1 MTTATDDK
9 VSEVESLIPEHEN
22 ITKEHETLTID
33 TGKCFAARTS
43 NHDSKTAEVNSIEL
57 DYKRSI
63 DSARSNGQF
72 WKAAHDNLQEKHI
85 ITKNAFKALTAEHT
99 ALAKEFEIT
108 KEALAATE
116 NTVKVAK
123 TIANAANEQLESAR
137 NAHTL
142 TKRTLDSERSAHSSI
157 RSQLQFLAHS
167 HSVTYEQLQVA
178 HTTIAN
184 LHTTVKETQKKLATC
199 LSATHKIQRE
209 LEDERDAHQ
218 VTRQTGNMITKELD
232 ATRKALATLQIDIAV
247 ASQEN
252 NRTTSTTRDTA
263 ITPATALA
271 DHLRACLRDTGLELA
286 NITKAHQ
293 DLKKTVTDLQ
303 SFKDSLACTKDRDC
317 TSCPMHMRQAFHI
330 ARANEAEMNKLVD
343 EIQDELFRVSS
354 ELQDYKQA
362 IKEKVGTFI
371 DMGTPQELVSPIS
384 SPILDSGSGSR
395 EDSEG
400 SDDESVDIYTGPTTP
415 GFVKTRREEKEEVHL
430 VVKDVIED
438 EDVTIPGSKQPKLRD
453 GHRFVQ
459 RTLFS
464 HLGIRPRPS
473 KLAQGQ

>member
-1 MTTATDDK
+1 MITASDVN
-9 VSEVESLIPEHEN
+9 VSELESLIPKHDN
-22 ITKEHETLTID
+22 LTKEHETLKID
-33 TGKCFAARTS
+33 PGKRFAALTS
-43 NHDSKTAEVNSIEL
+43 DHDSKTAEVKTIEL

-85 ITKNAFKALTAEHT
+85 ITKNAFKALTVEHT

-116 NTVKVAK
+116 NTVKV
-123 TIANAANEQLESAR
+123 TETTANAASEQLESAR

-157 RSQLQFLAHS
+157 RSQFQFLAHS
-167 HSVTYEQLQVA
+167 HGVTYEQLQVA

-184 LHTTVKETQKKLATC
+184 LHTTLKETQKKLTTC

-209 LEDERDAHQ
+209 LEDERDDHQ

-232 ATRKALATLQIDIAV
+232 ATRKALATLQVDITV

-252 NRTTSTTRDTA
+252 SRTTSTTRDTD
-263 ITPATALA
+263 ITLATALA
-271 DHLRACLRDTGLELA
+271 DHLHACLRDTGLELA
-286 NITKAHQ
+286 NITQAHQ
-293 DLKKTVTDLQ
+293 GLKKTVTDLQ

-317 TSCPMHMRQAFHI
+317 TSCPMHMRQAFHV
-330 ARANEAEMNKLVD
+330 ARANEAETNKLVD

-354 ELQDYKQA
+354 ELQDYKHA
-362 IKEKVGTFI
+362 NKEKAGMFV
-371 DMGTPQELVSPIS
+371 DMGGPQNLS
-384 SPILDSGSGSR
+384 STSSTMLDSGSGSR

-400 SDDESVDIYTGPTTP
+400 SDDDSVDIYTGPTTP
-415 GFVKTRREEKEEVHL
+415 GFMKTSREDMEEVPL

-438 EDVTIPGSKQPKLRD
+438 EDVMIPASKQPKLRD

-464 HLGIRPRPS
+464 HLGIGSRPS
-473 KLAQGQ
+473 KLAQCQ